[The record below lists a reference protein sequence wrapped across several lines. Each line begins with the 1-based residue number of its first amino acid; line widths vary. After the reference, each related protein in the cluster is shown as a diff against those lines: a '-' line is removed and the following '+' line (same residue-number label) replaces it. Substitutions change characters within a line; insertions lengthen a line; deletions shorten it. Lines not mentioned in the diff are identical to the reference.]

1 MLHPLSQ
8 DLSQLKDQEIEMKIS
23 ELSNKYLVAQRIGNH
38 ELLTQ
43 VQTFVTIYRE
53 EMSRRYRK
61 TMKTSSQEME
71 NGDLDQLVNV
81 DK

>member
-8 DLSQLKDQEIEMKIS
+8 DLSKLKDIEIEQKIS
-23 ELSNKYLVAQRIGNH
+23 ELSNKFLVAQRIGNH

-53 EMSRRYRK
+53 EMSRRYRE
-61 TMKTSSQEME
+61 TMKKSSQEME

-81 DK
+81 NK

>member
-53 EMSRRYRK
+53 EMSRRYRE
-61 TMKTSSQEME
+61 TMKTSSQEMM

>member
-1 MLHPLSQ
+1 MIHPLQ
-8 DLSQLKDQEIEMKIS
+8 QNLSNLKDNEIEEKLN
-23 ELSNKYLVAQRIGNH
+23 ELTKKMVVAQRIGNQ

-53 EMSRRYRK
+53 EMSNRYRR
-61 TMKTSSQEME
+61 TMMNSSQELE
-71 NGDLDQLVNV
+71 KGDLDQLVNV

>member
-1 MLHPLSQ
+1 MIHPLQ
-8 DLSQLKDQEIEMKIS
+8 QNIS
-23 ELSNKYLVAQRIGNH
+23 ELKDNEIEEKLNELTKKMLVAQRIGNQ

-53 EMSRRYRK
+53 EMSNRYRR
-61 TMKTSSQEME
+61 TMMNSAQEME
-71 NGDLDQLVNV
+71 KGDLDQLVNV

>member
-81 DK
+81 NK

>member
-1 MLHPLSQ
+1 MLHPLQQ
-8 DLSQLKDQEIEMKIS
+8 DLSNLKDSEIELKIS
-23 ELSNKYLVAQRIGNH
+23 ELSKKYLTAQRIGNH

-53 EMSRRYRK
+53 EMARRYRE
-61 TMKTSSQEME
+61 TMKNSADAVQK
-71 NGDLDQLVNV
+71 GDLDQLVNV

>member
-53 EMSRRYRK
+53 EMSQRYRK

>member
-1 MLHPLSQ
+1 MLHPFSQ
-8 DLSQLKDQEIEMKIS
+8 DITKLKDQEIEQKIS

-53 EMSRRYRK
+53 EMARRYRE
-61 TMKTSSQEME
+61 TMKNSSQELE
-71 NGDLDQLVNV
+71 KGDLDQLVNV
-81 DK
+81 NK